1 MWGKTELKI
10 VWGGV
15 NQIFNSMY
23 LNFSFRFIL
32 FINLE
37 GSWLLPFFLPFLNFE
52 RLGLKTLQI
61 PYQLFFFWLQG
72 LKKVLKPLSVGSKQK
87 DILCACK
94 CSRKHGVCFS
104 NMTQLYGTLLASR
117 RTRAYMT
124 SWDEGLQLRV
134 IFGLSKNHLLWK
146 IKIEINSERALMEL
160 GKSLPHTLSLT
171 QRAGEGKM
179 RKIYVYAPERGEWP
193 R

>member
-52 RLGLKTLQI
+52 RLDLKLMVKNPTDSL
-61 PYQLFFFWLQG
+61 PTVLFLVAGAKESIKTTFCRVKAERHVVCMQ
-72 LKKVLKPLSVGSKQK
+72 VLKETWGLRQQHDSTLWGSSGKQK
-87 DILCACK
+87 SPCTHDKLGWRLA
-94 CSRKHGVCFS
+94 VES
-104 NMTQLYGTLLASR
+104 NIWT
-117 RTRAYMT
+117 
-124 SWDEGLQLRV
+124 E
-134 IFGLSKNHLLWK
+134 
-146 IKIEINSERALMEL
+146 
-160 GKSLPHTLSLT
+160 
-171 QRAGEGKM
+171 
-179 RKIYVYAPERGEWP
+179 
-193 R
+193 